1 MSEQTIMGN
10 GNKVK
15 GDTSKTKITISIG
28 SVVIIAII
36 LFVVFSNSNSI
47 EKKIIGTWQINEE
60 PQIYV
65 MFGENGTFSMTDD
78 EDYIEGTYTFI
89 NDNMVKVH
97 INYLWIDFT
106 LSGDVSISGGNM
118 TISDMSDPDDIFDA
132 DGKTI
137 TLKKTK

>member
-1 MSEQTIMGN
+1 MSEQTIIGD

-36 LFVVFSNSNSI
+36 FFVVFSNSNSI

-60 PQIYV
+60 PQIYIT
-65 MFGENGTFSMTDD
+65 FGENGAFSMSDD
-78 EDYIEGTYTFI
+78 EDYLDGTYTFI
-89 NDNMVKVH
+89 SDNTVKVH
-97 INYLWIDFT
+97 MDYLWIDFF
-106 LSGDVSISGGNM
+106 LSGDISISGSSMKITN
-118 TISDMSDPDDIFDA
+118 MSDPDDIFDA
-132 DGKTI
+132 DGATI